1 MKRVFAILLTVVMTV
16 GCCYFGSTK
25 KEVEEEVVV
34 TEQPEIIETDV
45 HYLTDEELSRLYT
58 CKQDIRHETTIS
70 FTQEEAMM
78 LMKLA
83 KSEAGGC
90 TASQYHE
97 MMVVVNRLKS
107 KDFPNTVKE
116 VIYQE
121 GQFSVVA
128 EGKFAKA
135 QPNLESHLALAM
147 VERGIDWS
155 EGSVWVEASS
165 NTTNSWHSQN
175 KEFLYELYGQ
185 RYYK

>member
-1 MKRVFAILLTVVMTV
+1 MKRFIGIVLCVLLVA
-16 GCCYFGSTK
+16 GCLAVATGDEEE
-25 KEVEEEVVV
+25 EVEEETQVIID
-34 TEQPEIIETDV
+34 TEPIK
-45 HYLTDEELSRLYT
+45 YLTDEELSRLYT

-83 KSEAGGC
+83 KCEAGGC

-97 MMVVVNRLKS
+97 MMVLVNRLKS
-107 KDFPNTVKE
+107 EDFPNTVKE

-121 GQFSVVA
+121 GQFTVVS

-135 QPNLESHLALAM
+135 EPNLESHLALAM

-155 EGSVWVEASS
+155 KGSLWVEASS
-165 NTTNSWHSQN
+165 NSSNSWHSQN